1 MYLRQPVTGASSE
14 RPDRTRTR
22 RGGRRADCENGAK
35 TVSRWR
41 RLSPLPHIPV
51 THRFAR
57 TRSLKNVVLSLK
69 RDHLNRQNAPS
80 LLLLLVGLAMTFF
93 VAGIAV
99 PSLIRSGVD
108 MNEGMVRGSLHS
120 INVSGITFS
129 YTYDNLASAISGI
142 LASAAVAFLIAYR
155 VTTPDS
161 ITSGENR
168 ANKTAS
174 ASFAT
179 RAKN

>member
-1 MYLRQPVTGASSE
+1 
-14 RPDRTRTR
+14 
-22 RGGRRADCENGAK
+22 
-35 TVSRWR
+35 
-41 RLSPLPHIPV
+41 
-51 THRFAR
+51 
-57 TRSLKNVVLSLK
+57 
-69 RDHLNRQNAPS
+69 
-80 LLLLLVGLAMTFF
+80 MTFF
-93 VAGIAV
+93 VAAIAV

-108 MNEGMVRGSLHS
+108 MNEGMVRGSLYS

-142 LASAAVAFLIAYR
+142 LAGAAIAFLIAYR

-161 ITSGENR
+161 TTSGENR

-179 RAKN
+179 GAKN